1 MRKYRA
7 QPRND
12 ASGSAEL
19 HWQIGA
25 GYVRSTLVTVQDIS
39 VSGMGLHSPIPF
51 AIGSALQI
59 KTGNQLRFVTVRRC
73 FRAGAQHFLGVEFD
87 DSPEEGYR
95 SSPVVIPRAGTAVRN
110 SRQ

>member
-25 GYVRSTLVTVQDIS
+25 GYVRSTLVTVQDVS
-39 VSGMGLHSPIPF
+39 ASGMGLHSPIPF

-59 KTGNQLRFVTVRRC
+59 KIGDQLRFVTVRRC
-73 FRAGAQHFLGVEFD
+73 FPAGAQHFLGVEFEE
-87 DSPEEGYR
+87 SPEEGHR
-95 SSPVVIPRAGTAVRN
+95 GSAVVIPRAGTTVRTN
-110 SRQ
+110 RF

>member
-7 QPRND
+7 QPRKD

-25 GYVRSTLVTVQDIS
+25 GYVRSTLATVQDVS
-39 VSGMGLHSPIPF
+39 ASGMGLHSPIPF

-59 KTGNQLRFVTVRRC
+59 KSGDQLLSVTVRRC

-87 DSPEEGYR
+87 ESREEGHR
-95 SSPVVIPRAGTAVRN
+95 SSAVVIPRAGITVRH
-110 SRQ
+110 SR